1 VTGAGGL
8 PAVDSLAELSWQS
21 GAQLLQLAAS
31 LGVQLGSPGQQE
43 METQIQQTL
52 LGLLNAAS
60 GGVQQEGTAPADAA
74 VPAPAAMLP
83 VQQAASGEP
92 AGAAAGA
99 GPVPLAEG
107 VGSKSRS
114 RSGDEP

>member
-1 VTGAGGL
+1 M
-8 PAVDSLAELSWQS
+8 PAMDSLAELSWQS

-60 GGVQQEGTAPADAA
+60 GGVQQEGTAPPADAA
-74 VPAPAAMLP
+74 VPAPAATLP
-83 VQQAASGEP
+83 VQQAAGGEP
-92 AGAAAGA
+92 GGSAAGA

-114 RSGDEP
+114 RSGDET